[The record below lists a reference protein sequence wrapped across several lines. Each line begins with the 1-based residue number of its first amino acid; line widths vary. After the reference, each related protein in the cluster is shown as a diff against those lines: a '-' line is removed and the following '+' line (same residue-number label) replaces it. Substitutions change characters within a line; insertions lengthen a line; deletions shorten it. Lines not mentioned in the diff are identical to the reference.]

1 MNGCSR
7 PSVCRRE
14 LQPGMYARQSNAV
27 GRCRSQMPTR
37 KQQAARFSYDM
48 TSSRPTPCNN
58 PMQLTV
64 VLMGPPRVSFGR
76 KVHVDRP
83 VSMGEG
89 EFMRCGLKYS
99 KFQYIREYRPTVEE
113 FHFIEYETEQNESL
127 TIQIIDSSG
136 SRDFIA
142 MRELYYKTGDAFII
156 VYSYNDPMTFGEA
169 IEIMEQIQER
179 NLKDP
184 AILLVANKADVNR
197 LPDANGNSV
206 HDWGP
211 DPQDY
216 ALKHRIPV
224 QIISAK
230 NLKEVQKTFWK
241 LMEELRVSYS
251 PTELQLRKRR
261 QSLPS
266 RRTASDLGIDVMAL
280 ERLAHRYDQSKRRA
294 NCIIS

>member
-7 PSVCRRE
+7 PPACRRE

-37 KQQAARFSYDM
+37 RQQAARFSYDM

-64 VLMGPPRVSFGR
+64 VLMGPPRVGKSTLIGQFLWE
-76 KVHVDRP
+76 K
-83 VSMGEG
+83 
-89 EFMRCGLKYS
+89 
-99 KFQYIREYRPTVEE
+99 YIREYRPTVEE

-184 AILLVANKADVNR
+184 AILLVANKSDVNR

-280 ERLAHRYDQSKRRA
+280 EKLAHKYDQSKRRA